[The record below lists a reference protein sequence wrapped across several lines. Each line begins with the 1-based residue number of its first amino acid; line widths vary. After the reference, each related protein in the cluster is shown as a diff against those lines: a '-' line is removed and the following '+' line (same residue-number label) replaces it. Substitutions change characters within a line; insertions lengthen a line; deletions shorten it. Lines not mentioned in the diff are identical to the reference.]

1 MGRPVYWKGKV
12 KENAIESILLRI
24 ANGESCRSILDGADR
39 KVFPSHVTFCEWL
52 NNDRELTKQYARAVA
67 DRADLIFEEILTI
80 ADSYEKDVTIVNGK
94 EVVNHNIINRH
105 RLMIDTRKWMLS
117 KMMPK
122 KYGDKLDVTS
132 AGEATHNPVNIV
144 FTNST
149 ELERRIAELKKK
161 LG

>member
-1 MGRPVYWKGKV
+1 MSKPIYWKGKV
-12 KENAIESILLRI
+12 KENAIEFILTRI
-24 ANGESCRSILDGADR
+24 SNGESCRSILDKADR
-39 KVFPSHVTFCEWL
+39 KIYPSHVTFCQWL
-52 NNDRELTKQYARAVA
+52 SNDNELAKQYARSAA
-67 DRADLIFEEILTI
+67 ERADLIFDEILTI
-80 ADSYEKDVTIVNGK
+80 ADSFEKDVTIVNGK
-94 EVVNHNIINRH
+94 EVINHNIIHRH

-144 FTNST
+144 FTNSV
-149 ELERRIAELKKK
+149 EREKRIAELKKK